1 MKREGEHMGMMLT
14 LARDYGRKKGFKGTF
29 LIEPKPMEPSKHQY
43 DYDAA
48 TVIGFL
54 NKYGLE
60 KDFKLN
66 IEVNHATLAGHT
78 FAHDLQVAADAGL
91 LGSIDANK
99 GDYQNGWDTDEFPTN
114 VYEITE
120 AMMVIL
126 QAGGFKT
133 GGINFDA
140 HIRRNSTDIEDLFI
154 AHVSGMDTFA
164 RALLIADKVLKE
176 SDYLNMKKK
185 RYESFDKG
193 AGKDYEKGKLT
204 LENLR
209 ELASKSGEPAVR
221 SGKQELLE
229 QLINMYI

>member
-1 MKREGEHMGMMLT
+1 ML
-14 LARDYGRKKGFKGTF
+14 R
-29 LIEPKPMEPSKHQY
+29 LITRHLPDIHSLTIFRYLPMP
-43 DYDAA
+43 
-48 TVIGFL
+48 
-54 NKYGLE
+54 
-60 KDFKLN
+60 
-66 IEVNHATLAGHT
+66 
-78 FAHDLQVAADAGL
+78 GL

-120 AMMVIL
+120 AMLVIQ

-164 RALLIADKVLKE
+164 RALIIADKILKD
-176 SDYLNMKKK
+176 SDYLKMKKK

-193 AGKDYEKGKLT
+193 AGKEYEKGKLT
-204 LENLR
+204 IENLR
-209 ELASKSGEPAVR
+209 EIAVKGGEPAVR

-229 QLINMYI
+229 QLINIYLE

>member
-1 MKREGEHMGMMLT
+1 MLT
-14 LARDYGRKKGFKGTF
+14 IFRY
-29 LIEPKPMEPSKHQY
+29 
-43 DYDAA
+43 
-48 TVIGFL
+48 
-54 NKYGLE
+54 
-60 KDFKLN
+60 
-66 IEVNHATLAGHT
+66 
-78 FAHDLQVAADAGL
+78 AADAGL

-120 AMMVIL
+120 AMLVIL

-164 RALLIADKVLKE
+164 RALIIADKILKD
-176 SDYLNMKKK
+176 SDYLKMKKK

-193 AGKDYEKGKLT
+193 SGKDYEKGKLT
-204 LENLR
+204 IENLR
-209 ELASKSGEPAVR
+209 EIAVKGGEPAVR

-229 QLINMYI
+229 QLINIYLE